1 MLLPLVFYGGGKFS
15 LDQLL
20 VSLSGRSGL
29 QNKQTAGLQSAGLA
43 LLVLSLATIW
53 VEPMWGFALLL
64 SSALAML
71 IPALTGKG

>member
-1 MLLPLVFYGGGKFS
+1 
-15 LDQLL
+15 
-20 VSLSGRSGL
+20 LSGRSGL

-53 VEPMWGFALLL
+53 VEPTWGFTLLA
-64 SSALAML
+64 SSVLAML